1 MSDQQQLNSSL
12 PPTIRQARLD
22 DAGGIGSVHARSQHA
37 TYRGIVSDAFLAR
50 VTVDERSSWWTRA
63 LARHNANWLD
73 LVVEVDGESV
83 GFSCTGP
90 VGLGFGSTVAAYNLY
105 CLYVSP
111 DCLRRGFGRAL
122 LERTF
127 SWLRERNV
135 PDIQVLVLRG
145 TPAYL
150 FYEAVGGRLVEEG
163 QHADDDG
170 TVLAHRIYHYDLGGR
185 PHTGSVG
192 T

>member
-1 MSDQQQLNSSL
+1 MSDQQASSSPVPSL
-12 PPTIRQARLD
+12 PYIVRRARLE
-22 DAGGIGSVHARSQHA
+22 DAEGIGRVHARSQHA

-50 VTVDERSSWWTRA
+50 VTVEERSSWWT
-63 LARHNANWLD
+63 LAIENHKENWLN
-73 LVVEVDGESV
+73 LVVEVGGEIG

-90 VGLGFGSTVAAYNLY
+90 VGLGAGSTVAAYNLY
-105 CLYVSP
+105 CLYMAP
-111 DCLRRGFGRAL
+111 DCERRGFGRAL

-150 FYEAVGGRLVEEG
+150 FYEALGGRLVEEG
-163 QHADDDG
+163 QHTDDDG
-170 TVLAHRIYHYDLGGR
+170 TVLPHRIYHYDLRGK
-185 PHTGSVG
+185 PV
-192 T
+192 